1 LNDFESMATKI
12 NKYEHMKIFLTRFF
26 LAVYFLTIHIIF
38 CHGQIN
44 QKLVNSFLNDTV
56 IRTGIVGISIYEPAT
71 KKYVYNYNEE
81 KNFVP
86 SSNTKLFTLYAGLK
100 YLGDSLLAANMYES
114 HDSIYF
120 QPTGDPT
127 FLHKDFK
134 KQPLLDLLKSKN
146 KKICYVPFWNDKFQ
160 KWGSGW
166 SWNDYGDYYMAE
178 RNRFPIYGNVW
189 SVFLNENK
197 LTSIPPNIIK
207 NGFFEELAPSLNFGK
222 KYLIV
227 RDLAKN
233 KYRFESSDE
242 NFTPQEIPFITDE
255 LGIFNPLQ
263 LSLLKDALSLQND
276 SITFILNNNIPWKK
290 FYSQPVDSM
299 FRPMMYRSD
308 NFFAEQTLLMVSNKK
323 LGFMSDQLIIDSLLK
338 TDLKEIPTKPI
349 WVDGSGLSR
358 YNLFSPKNFIF
369 ILEKLRNEF
378 GINRMKNLLPTGG
391 QGTLTNYYV
400 KDAGFIYAKTGS
412 MGGHVALS
420 GYLFTKNNKML
431 EFSVII
437 NNFIGSG
444 RAARRAIEQLLQQI
458 RINN

>member
-1 LNDFESMATKI
+1 
-12 NKYEHMKIFLTRFF
+12 
-26 LAVYFLTIHIIF
+26 
-38 CHGQIN
+38 
-44 QKLVNSFLNDTV
+44 
-56 IRTGIVGISIYEPAT
+56 
-71 KKYVYNYNEE
+71 
-81 KNFVP
+81 
-86 SSNTKLFTLYAGLK
+86 
-100 YLGDSLLAANMYES
+100 
-114 HDSIYF
+114 
-120 QPTGDPT
+120 
-127 FLHKDFK
+127 
-134 KQPLLDLLKSKN
+134 
-146 KKICYVPFWNDKFQ
+146 
-160 KWGSGW
+160 
-166 SWNDYGDYYMAE
+166 
-178 RNRFPIYGNVW
+178 VW
-189 SVFLNENK
+189 SIFLNENK

-227 RDLAKN
+227 RDLTKN

-263 LSLLKDALSLQND
+263 LSLLKDTLSLQND

-299 FRPMMYRSD
+299 FRPMMQRSD